1 MEGRVVVLV
10 SLSVGQYNET
20 GIFAARIEALGLTS
34 YGYSIPAA
42 QASVKRLFNT
52 FINSYRQTGR
62 LEQRLNQLG
71 VKWHWAEDYTEP
83 YEDTDN
89 LPAVEEADEGWQPI
103 VTQAASPDAADAQ
116 LQPVAA

>member
-1 MEGRVVVLV
+1 MFI
-10 SLSVGQYNET
+10 SLGQLIAAYESLGFAVET
-20 GIFAARIEALGLTS
+20 HSDSE
-34 YGYSIPAA
+34 
-42 QASVKRLFNT
+42 RLFNT